1 MAPVGNSADLSK
13 SKTPKIQIQKQKTEA
28 VRKGKI
34 KVTRWVGGTN

>member
-13 SKTPKIQIQKQKTEA
+13 SKTPKIQKQKTEA